1 MGKFNNKIEAEFDP
15 PRKWILSRALTY
27 TNVDIDEDALERVGV
42 KVIGSRITVKKDFV
56 TDLASVPRM
65 CWAFIARW
73 DVARAAIIH
82 ALLYKRIR
90 QYRKAHSTGLKSSED
105 PKVIDA
111 AKKAS
116 DDVFHMA
123 MKDAEPSVAKWK
135 IAAAY
140 YSVRMFGKWS
150 IIPREDDQMATKTSG
165 FVKKD
170 ATEKKTCIGGN
181 YGMIKTSS
189 MNKYKRRNYKKYRGQ
204 GR

>member
-15 PRKWILSRALTY
+15 PRKWVLSRALTY
-27 TNVDIDEDALERVGV
+27 TNPDIDEDALERVGV

-65 CWAFIARW
+65 CWAFIAPW

-90 QYRKAHSTGLKSSED
+90 QHRKSHAKTLGED
-105 PKVIDA
+105 MKVINE
-111 AKKAS
+111 AKKAA

-123 MKDAEPSVAKWK
+123 MKDANPPVAKWK

-140 YSVRMFGKWS
+140 YSVRMFGRWS
-150 IIPREDDQMATKTSG
+150 IIPREDD
-165 FVKKD
+165 
-170 ATEKKTCIGGN
+170 
-181 YGMIKTSS
+181 
-189 MNKYKRRNYKKYRGQ
+189 
-204 GR
+204 